1 MTKQEADNRL
11 LALLDK
17 ILERTEVEDVS
28 NEDLIGL
35 NDSAHK
41 LYITLCNAGAFK
53 IQTADIPR
61 GNGMVN

>member
-11 LALLDK
+11 LDLLDK
-17 ILERTEVEDVS
+17 ILERTEAKDVS

-53 IQTADIPR
+53 ITSSDIPR
-61 GNGMVN
+61 GNGMIN